1 MWQGQWQQW
10 RDGREEV
17 EETSAWQCS
26 GEDSSKSNGGPEASK
41 AVRSCGKDAV
51 MAQGL
56 QQSSKARR
64 AAATEASDKGG
75 GGNGGGGDEGERA
88 AASAVAM
95 ATMEVRPKVPRWSG
109 KEQRRG
115 TEAAREGAASGS
127 EDGWSGLGG
136 SPNEEPRKVESV
148 NYVEVCES
156 DPSLGD

>member
-1 MWQGQWQQW
+1 
-10 RDGREEV
+10 
-17 EETSAWQCS
+17 
-26 GEDSSKSNGGPEASK
+26 
-41 AVRSCGKDAV
+41 

-109 KEQRRG
+109 KEQRRE

-127 EDGWSGLGG
+127 VRGRMVGARG
-136 SPNEEPRKVESV
+136 SPNEEPRKVD
-148 NYVEVCES
+148 CE
-156 DPSLGD
+156 LC

>member
-64 AAATEASDKGG
+64 EAVQPRQQASDKGG

-115 TEAAREGAASGS
+115 TEAAREGAASGG
-127 EDGWSGLGG
+127 EDGWSGLGA
-136 SPNEEPRKVESV
+136 PPTKNLEKL
-148 NYVEVCES
+148 N
-156 DPSLGD
+156 L

>member
-1 MWQGQWQQW
+1 MWQAG
-10 RDGREEV
+10 GKG
-17 EETSAWQCS
+17 S
-26 GEDSSKSNGGPEASK
+26 GNSGAMDRRSKRPAHGNAAARTAARARCGPEASK
-41 AVRSCGKDAV
+41 AMGSCGKDAV

-64 AAATEASDKGG
+64 AAASEASDKGG

-109 KEQRRG
+109 KEQRRE

-127 EDGWSGLGG
+127 EDGWSGLGA
-136 SPNEEPRKVESV
+136 PPTKNLEKL
-148 NYVEVCES
+148 N
-156 DPSLGD
+156 L